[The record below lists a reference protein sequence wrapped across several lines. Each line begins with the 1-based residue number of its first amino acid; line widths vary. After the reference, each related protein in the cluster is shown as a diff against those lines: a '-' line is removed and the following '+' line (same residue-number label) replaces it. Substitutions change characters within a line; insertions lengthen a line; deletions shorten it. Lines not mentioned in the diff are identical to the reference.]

1 MVTITNIKER
11 VSNWFLSKHYNFK
24 HFDVLLVVV
33 VFILFLISSFILS
46 IIPSSGQVGS
56 AKRQIFTIGM
66 GLCVILVFSLIDYH
80 TLCMYVPIL
89 YIITT
94 LMVAGTRFSPLG
106 SNAHTD
112 SYRWLDFKVVMF
124 QPSEVCKIV
133 VILTLASFFLAYRER
148 LDSFKTF
155 FLACAIALLP
165 TAFILVQS
173 DLSSGVVI
181 MVVLAMMILCSGMS
195 KKIIGPVV
203 AVLIPI
209 AGFLIWYIQQPGQKL
224 LHDYQLRRI
233 TGWLHPETEALG
245 IMYQQNNSV
254 LSIASGKLYGKLL
267 DGSTTARNYTSVDVR
282 ESDFIWTP
290 ISEEFGFIGCMV
302 VLALLSIIIIKC
314 FLAAKNAR
322 DYMGMMIAVGIGAMF
337 CFQTFFN
344 IGVATSLLPN
354 TGLPLPFLSNGL
366 TSLISNMMAIGILL
380 NVGIQP
386 NRGSKSLDF

>member
-24 HFDVLLVVV
+24 RFDVLLVVV

-89 YIITT
+89 YLITT

-155 FLACAIALLP
+155 FLASAIALLP

-173 DLSSGVVI
+173 DLSSGVVV

-209 AGFLIWYIQQPGQKL
+209 AGFLISSSRGRSCFMIISC
-224 LHDYQLRRI
+224 D
-233 TGWLHPETEALG
+233 
-245 IMYQQNNSV
+245 V
-254 LSIASGKLYGKLL
+254 LP
-267 DGSTTARNYTSVDVR
+267 DGCIRKQRHLVLCTSKTTRYYRLPQEN
-282 ESDFIWTP
+282 
-290 ISEEFGFIGCMV
+290 CMEN
-302 VLALLSIIIIKC
+302 C
-314 FLAAKNAR
+314 
-322 DYMGMMIAVGIGAMF
+322 
-337 CFQTFFN
+337 
-344 IGVATSLLPN
+344 
-354 TGLPLPFLSNGL
+354 
-366 TSLISNMMAIGILL
+366 
-380 NVGIQP
+380 
-386 NRGSKSLDF
+386 

>member
-1 MVTITNIKER
+1 MVVTGR
-11 VSNWFLSKHYNFK
+11 H
-24 HFDVLLVVV
+24 VVV

-155 FLACAIALLP
+155 FLASAIA
-165 TAFILVQS
+165 
-173 DLSSGVVI
+173 D
-181 MVVLAMMILCSGMS
+181 
-195 KKIIGPVV
+195 
-203 AVLIPI
+203 
-209 AGFLIWYIQQPGQKL
+209 
-224 LHDYQLRRI
+224 
-233 TGWLHPETEALG
+233 
-245 IMYQQNNSV
+245 SV
-254 LSIASGKLYGKLL
+254 Y
-267 DGSTTARNYTSVDVR
+267 
-282 ESDFIWTP
+282 
-290 ISEEFGFIGCMV
+290 FGTIRSFIGRC
-302 VLALLSIIIIKC
+302 C
-314 FLAAKNAR
+314 YGCTC
-322 DYMGMMIAVGIGAMF
+322 DD
-337 CFQTFFN
+337 
-344 IGVATSLLPN
+344 
-354 TGLPLPFLSNGL
+354 
-366 TSLISNMMAIGILL
+366 
-380 NVGIQP
+380 
-386 NRGSKSLDF
+386 DFVFGHE

>member
-24 HFDVLLVVV
+24 RFDVLLVVV

-133 VILTLASFFLAYRER
+133 VILTLASFFMAYRER

-165 TAFILVQS
+165 TAFVLVQS
-173 DLSSGVVI
+173 DLSSSVVI
-181 MVVLAMMILCSGMS
+181 MIVLVMMILCSGMS

-209 AGFLIWYIQQPGQKL
+209 AGFLIWYVQQPGQKL
-224 LHDYQLRRI
+224 LHGYQLRRI

-245 IMYQQNNSV
+245 VM
-254 LSIASGKLYGKLL
+254 
-267 DGSTTARNYTSVDVR
+267 
-282 ESDFIWTP
+282 
-290 ISEEFGFIGCMV
+290 
-302 VLALLSIIIIKC
+302 
-314 FLAAKNAR
+314 
-322 DYMGMMIAVGIGAMF
+322 
-337 CFQTFFN
+337 
-344 IGVATSLLPN
+344 
-354 TGLPLPFLSNGL
+354 
-366 TSLISNMMAIGILL
+366 
-380 NVGIQP
+380 
-386 NRGSKSLDF
+386 